1 VSSGRPPE
9 ISAEVRAR
17 ILALTRQSSPEET
30 GLSQWSSQEMARYL
44 KREMAICVSHNF
56 VAVLW

>member
-9 ISAEVRAR
+9 ISADVRAR